1 VQEGGSVGAK
11 WPIDMRQIRLL
22 RFPLALGILALA
34 LAEAAAAPRAR
45 HVFIVSIDGGKP
57 AVMQK
62 SKMPTLFSLIKQGS
76 STWKAQTIF
85 PSITLVS
92 HTSMLT
98 GVGPEKHGIS
108 WNDWKPE
115 KGVVAVPTVFGL
127 ARAKGFSTAL
137 FTGKEKFQHLNV
149 PGTLKT
155 FSFPAYKAEEVAQVA
170 ARYIEVTKPNLCF
183 IHFADADG
191 AGHASGWGSPQQMEA
206 LADVDGALGVIYRA
220 IWKAGI
226 ARDSVV
232 LISADHGGHDKNHGT
247 SAAEDMTIPWIAW
260 GAGVRRGY
268 TITAGI
274 TTYDTAATAL
284 WLLDVP
290 IPENWDG
297 KPVTSAFSER

>member
-1 VQEGGSVGAK
+1 MQEGGVAGEK
-11 WPIDMRQIRLL
+11 WPIDMTPTRLL

-34 LAEAAAAPRAR
+34 LAEAVAAPRAR

-62 SKMPTLFSLIKQGS
+62 SKMPMLFSLVKQGS
-76 STWKAQTIF
+76 HTWNAQTIF

-98 GVGPEKHGIS
+98 GVRPEKHGIS

-115 KGVVAVPTVFGL
+115 KGVVAVPTIFGL
-127 ARAKGFSTAL
+127 ARAKGNSTAL

-170 ARYIEVTKPNLCF
+170 ARYIEVTRPNLCF
-183 IHFADADG
+183 IHFADVDG
-191 AGHASGWGSPQQMEA
+191 AGHASGWGSPQQLQA

-247 SAAEDMTIPWIAW
+247 SASEDMTIPWIAW

-268 TITAGI
+268 TITAPI

-290 IPENWDG
+290 IPEDWDG
-297 KPVTSAFSER
+297 KPVTSAFSDR